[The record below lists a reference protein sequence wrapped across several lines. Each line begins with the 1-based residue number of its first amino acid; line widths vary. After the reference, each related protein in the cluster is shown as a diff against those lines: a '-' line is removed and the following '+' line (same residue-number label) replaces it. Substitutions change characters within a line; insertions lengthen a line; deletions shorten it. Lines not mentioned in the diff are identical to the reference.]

1 MTIPFRRDD
10 ADSEEL
16 TTADLVRES
25 RPREVSQTETET
37 ETDSR
42 GPQSVRSVYG
52 ATDLPAP
59 RSVPA
64 VPEATPLFPDRQLQ
78 ELKVR
83 WEEIQT
89 SFVDEPRAAVEQAD
103 GLVASTMQNLASAF
117 AKERADLERQG
128 RLRSPLCFSP
138 KRNASIS
145 EAGFRSASQAPQSLV
160 RRKFFDPSRKL
171 THSNH
176 AGAEDKPGP
185 HHTALKCPL
194 LSGTAVPQPA

>member
-37 ETDSR
+37 ETDRR

-117 AKERADLERQG
+117 AKERADLEPQWDRG
-128 RLRSPLCFSP
+128 GNVSTEELRVAFQRYRSF
-138 KRNASIS
+138 
-145 EAGFRSASQAPQSLV
+145 FR
-160 RRKFFDPSRKL
+160 R
-171 THSNH
+171 
-176 AGAEDKPGP
+176 
-185 HHTALKCPL
+185 L
-194 LSGTAVPQPA
+194 LSL